1 MNKGK
6 KSLVLTVTLILIVIL
21 VVYVLYLLGY
31 KLEGFVYEKF

>member
-1 MNKGK
+1 MEKGK
-6 KSLVLTVTLILIVIL
+6 KPLVVMTILILIVIL

>member
-6 KSLVLTVTLILIVIL
+6 KSLALTVTLILIVIL
-21 VVYVLYLLGY
+21 VVYVLYLSGY